1 MKGIGSLVICHLEAK
16 REICFGFK
24 FSVSVHK
31 ISSGTHF
38 PEDAGYLLSANDSL
52 LSDNDDLVEDGNVLM
67 EDEGCLVSARYSL
80 AEANAYRFWADV
92 SDHLKFL
99 VEENSRINSN
109 KPPTIR
115 NMLLSYRTDFT
126 LWLSPNS
133 KQKTQ
138 GCARLTRKSYA
149 MPTKISETRR
159 SSSNSSNFLRRHRLF
174 SGSPDEATL

>member
-1 MKGIGSLVICHLEAK
+1 LVSSFQSQSI
-16 REICFGFK
+16 K
-24 FSVSVHK
+24 FSR
-31 ISSGTHF
+31 GTHL
-38 PEDAGYLLSANDSL
+38 PGDAGYLLSANGSL
-52 LSDNDDLVEDGNVLM
+52 LSDNDHLVEDGNVFM

-159 SSSNSSNFLRRHRLF
+159 SSSNSSNFFTPSPLVFRLT
-174 SGSPDEATL
+174 GRGHALMCLTLHQWKDQKQP